1 VAQTTD
7 EEETAIAREIYQP
20 TILDRLCPRE
30 ETDRGEGASFE
41 EIRESIRR
49 DLEDLFNTRQG
60 RDDIPPEFSEL
71 SRSIAAYGLRNFNST
86 NLESP
91 QERQRLLQDIERTIR
106 AYEPRLDRIEL
117 QEVESPRPFELR
129 FEIKAVLCVE
139 GYEDKVVFGTTVRKD
154 GGAVVRED

>member
-1 VAQTTD
+1 M
-7 EEETAIAREIYQP
+7 AREIYQP

-30 ETDRGEGASFE
+30 GEGSGEGASYE
-41 EIRESIRR
+41 EIRESVRR

-60 RDDIPPEFSEL
+60 RDDIPPQFSEL
-71 SRSIAAYGLRNFNST
+71 ARSIAAYGLRNFNST

-91 QERQRLLQDIERTIR
+91 QERQNLLRAIERTVR

-117 QEVESPRPFELR
+117 RELPGTHPFELR
-129 FEIKAVLCVE
+129 FEIKAVLRVA
-139 GYEDKVVFGTTVRKD
+139 GYEDRVVFGTTVRKD